1 MSKIK
6 PLDSRVRTFGYRL
19 GAQSPR
25 SAALKVRYEAE
36 ELVASFD
43 ETYQTPDRCLNEAA
57 DVLITLIGYL
67 YRSGV
72 SWKRL
77 VRVANAKMAVNES
90 RVWVTQPDGTYQHR
104 KDEG

>member
-6 PLDSRVRTFGYRL
+6 TLDSRVRTFGYRL
-19 GAQSPR
+19 GAQTPR

-36 ELVASFD
+36 ELVIACFD

-72 SWKRL
+72 SWRQL

-90 RVWVTQPDGTYQHR
+90 RVWTAQPDGTYQHR
-104 KDEG
+104 K